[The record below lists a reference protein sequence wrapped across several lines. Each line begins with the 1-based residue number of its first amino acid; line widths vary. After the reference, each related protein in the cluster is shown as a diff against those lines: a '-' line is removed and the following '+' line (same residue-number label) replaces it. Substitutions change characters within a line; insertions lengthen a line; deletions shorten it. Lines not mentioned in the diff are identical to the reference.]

1 MYDLVIIGSGPAGL
15 SAAVYAKRACL
26 SVLVIEK
33 EAMSGGQMIYTEEV
47 DNYPGLNHRSG
58 FELAEAF
65 EQHARD
71 LDVAFAE
78 GEVEKIEEKGAIW
91 TFHMADGEDIETKT
105 VLLATGA
112 THRKLGV
119 PGEEA
124 FAGAGVSYCATC
136 DGAFFKDKTVAV
148 IGGGDVALEDAL
160 YLANICKQVYLIHRR
175 NELRGTKA
183 LQEQV
188 FANEKI
194 TFLGASE
201 VTEIIGDKQ
210 VSKVIVRDK
219 ETDEAKELALDG
231 VFIAVGME
239 PQSALYEP
247 LMKLEHGY
255 VPAEEDCATKRAG
268 LYVAG
273 DVRTKRLRQIVTA
286 VSDGAN
292 AVYSIT
298 EYLTTNDKEGR
309 SGKPC

>member
-47 DNYPGLNHRSG
+47 DNYLGLNHRSG

-78 GEVEKIEEKGAIW
+78 GEVEEIVEKGAIW
-91 TFHMADGEDIETKT
+91 TLHMADGEDIETKT

-219 ETDEAKELALDG
+219 KTDEAKELALDG

-247 LMKLEHGY
+247 LMKLEHGC

>member
-47 DNYPGLNHRSG
+47 DNYLGLNHRSG

-78 GEVEKIEEKGAIW
+78 GEVEEIAEKGAIW
-91 TFHMADGEDIETKT
+91 TLHMTDGEDIEVKT

-210 VSKVIVRDK
+210 VSKAIVRDK

-255 VPAEEDCATKRAG
+255 VPAKEDCATKRAG

>member
-33 EAMSGGQMIYTEEV
+33 EAFAGGQMIYTEEV
-47 DNYPGLNHRSG
+47 DNYLGLNAKSG
-58 FELAEAF
+58 FELAESF

-78 GEVEKIEEKGAIW
+78 GQVEEIVVKGATWIL
-91 TFHMADGEDIETKT
+91 HMADGEEIETKS

-112 THRKLGV
+112 THRRLGV
-119 PGEEA
+119 PGEET
-124 FAGAGVSYCATC
+124 FAGVGVSYCATC

-148 IGGGDVALEDAL
+148 VGGGDVALEDAL
-160 YLANICKQVYLIHRR
+160 YLANICERVYLIHRR
-175 NELRGTKA
+175 NELRGTKV
-183 LQEQV
+183 LQNQV

-210 VSKVIVRDK
+210 VNKIIVRDN
-219 ETDEAKELALDG
+219 ESGESKELAMDG

-239 PQSALYEP
+239 PQSALYAP
-247 LMKLEHGY
+247 LMELEHGY
-255 VPAEEDCATKRAG
+255 VPAGEDGATERAG

-286 VSDGAN
+286 VADGAN
-292 AVYSIT
+292 AINAIT
-298 EYLTTNDKEGR
+298 EYLTTNNTEGR
-309 SGKPC
+309 A